1 VVDFS
6 YSKAIY
12 GSDVTC
18 SKTRIAILKVKSR
31 AICALICGAD
41 DRCSGSNYFT
51 DTEQCELLEYPCLP
65 GSEKPTAGSIYMERL
80 DNRKC

>member
-1 VVDFS
+1 MVDFS

-31 AICALICGAD
+31 AICALICGVD

-51 DTEQCELLEYPCLP
+51 ATEKCEMLEYPCLP